1 MFVTMNENSY
11 PVRVI
16 NKHDSA
22 SHNRGDFAQV
32 REKFSEAG
40 RRGGSSFRKRIGI

>member
-16 NKHDSA
+16 NNHGSA
-22 SHNRGDFAQV
+22 SHNCGDFAQI
-32 REKFSEAG
+32 REKSSEAG
-40 RRGGSSFRKRIGI
+40 RRGGSSFRKRAGI